1 MISAMRIGLMVQ
13 EGFFGSAVSSILDI
27 LGTAEVVRPGIDP
40 SIPPL
45 EVVVAGPRSRVSST
59 AGMTIAPTRTL
70 RELDDVDLVVVPA
83 LGKITGPEIEAS
95 LESRAGEAMVRAL
108 GTLDLGRSRVAAA
121 CTGVFPLAEAGLVDG
136 RRVTTTWFLT
146 PTFRA
151 RYPQVTVDL
160 DRMVVADGPVLT
172 AGAAF
177 AHIDLALAILRGVS
191 VELADHVARL
201 LLIDERPSQAAYVVY
216 EHLHNDDPLVA
227 AFERHVRGSLDHPV
241 SVAEAARA
249 IGTSRR
255 SLERRIRQTLGMS
268 PLEVVQRLRLER
280 AAHLRRTTNFSTDRI
295 AEQVGYGSAEALRAL
310 QRRSQRPRERST
322 GSAGLVGSPQ
332 TEVRGLARPHMEAA
346 PEP

>member
-108 GTLDLGRSRVAAA
+108 GTLDLARSRVAAA

-160 DRMVVADGPVLT
+160 DRMVVADGPILT

-177 AHIDLALAILRGVS
+177 AHIDLALAILGSVS
-191 VELADHVARL
+191 AELAHHVAHL
-201 LLIDERPSQAAYVVY
+201 LLIDERASQAAFLSFD
-216 EHLHNDDPLVA
+216 HLQHDDPIVL
-227 AFERHVRGSLDHPV
+227 AFERHVRQHLEQPFDASLAACA
-241 SVAEAARA
+241 VA
-249 IGTSRR
+249 TSRR
-255 SLERRIRQTLGMS
+255 TLERRTRRALGMS
-268 PLEVVQRLRLER
+268 PLEVVQRLRIER
-280 AAHLRRTTNFSTDRI
+280 AAHLRRTTNLSTEAI
-295 AEQVGYGSAEALRAL
+295 AGRVGYANPETLRAL
-310 QRRSQRPRERST
+310 QRRAARPATRPRPDR
-322 GSAGLVGSPQ
+322 
-332 TEVRGLARPHMEAA
+332 RPD
-346 PEP
+346 